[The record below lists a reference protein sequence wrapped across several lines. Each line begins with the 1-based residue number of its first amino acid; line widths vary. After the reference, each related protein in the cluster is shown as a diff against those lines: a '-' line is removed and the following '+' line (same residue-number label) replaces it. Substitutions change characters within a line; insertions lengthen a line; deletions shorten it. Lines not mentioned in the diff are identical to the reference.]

1 MNLRR
6 RLIIQFII
14 QHIFV
19 LFTLLIAVIIA
30 FVYLGHLLN
39 TTLYEPNVPEFDD
52 FTISQSVS
60 SENKR
65 ITLSSEIEKM
75 VEEKNDWLQI
85 VDENGKVLYDF
96 NTPED
101 VPGSYTK
108 TSLVAYLQHQI
119 QNPYK
124 LTYWNIEVDEK
135 KVIVI
140 YGGNIKS
147 NVLLQQLRQE
157 HSSLLAASFALTEK
171 EQKQLTKE
179 GATLQIFNAKGE
191 EIFAYPKLKRKS
203 FSAIQAA
210 LSEKEPWNVKETISS
225 FYNPED
231 ETLFTITVKNDYY
244 SPSDMNDD
252 ILMKKISIG
261 FGVSILIAFVYLVIL
276 SIWYGRKFGKPLL
289 HTMRWLKNIAG
300 GTYEEPLNKKGKTV
314 RFRRSGKEKWSFRL
328 FKDVTNALEHLTV
341 VLKKN
346 ESIRKVIE
354 QTREEWIAGLTHD
367 LKTPLSSIYGYSL
380 LLESNHYNWTDKD
393 IQEFGRVIRDKSQYM
408 TTLIDDLSLTYQL
421 KNNAIPSQHSQV
433 EINQFVQK
441 VLLQFINNPTLQNQ
455 NIEFVPSSSSIHYSI
470 EEKWFQRIIENLLA
484 NAVKH
489 NNETTNVTVK
499 LGQNKHSFT
508 LSISD
513 NGKGMDEQ
521 TKELLFDRYYRGTNT
536 EENNAGTGLGL
547 AITKQLVLA
556 HNGTISIESELGEG
570 TSITMVFPFT
580 PNCQKPSSYKE
591 QL

>member
-1 MNLRR
+1 MNLSR

-30 FVYLGHLLN
+30 FVYLGHLFS

-52 FTISQSVS
+52 FTMSQYVS
-60 SENKR
+60 SENGR
-65 ITLSSEIEKM
+65 VTVSPEIKAMIED
-75 VEEKNDWLQI
+75 KNDWLQI
-85 VDENGKVLYDF
+85 IAENGKVLYDL

-119 QNPYK
+119 QTSYK
-124 LTYWNIEVDEK
+124 LTYWNIELEEK
-135 KVIVI
+135 EVIVI
-140 YGGNIKS
+140 YGGELKS
-147 NVLLQQLRQE
+147 STLLQQLKQE
-157 HSSLLAASFALTEK
+157 HGSPLSAAFSLTEK
-171 EQKQLTKE
+171 EKKQLTKE

-191 EIFAYPKLKRKS
+191 EIFAYPKTKRKS
-203 FSAIQAA
+203 FSAIQAV
-210 LSEKEPWNVKETISS
+210 LSEKEPWNHKENISS
-225 FYNPED
+225 LYNPED
-231 ETLFTITVKNDYY
+231 QTLFTITVKNDYY
-244 SPSDMNDD
+244 YPSDMNEDV
-252 ILMKKISIG
+252 LTKKIFIG
-261 FGVSILIAFVYLVIL
+261 FGVIILIAFVYLVIL

-289 HTMRWLKNIAG
+289 HAMRWLKNIAG
-300 GTYEEPLNKKGKTV
+300 GTYEEPVSKKGKPI

-328 FKDVTNALEHLTV
+328 FKDVTNALEHLTIT
-341 VLKKN
+341 LKKN

-354 QTREEWIAGLTHD
+354 QTREEWITGLTHD

-380 LLESNHYNWTDKD
+380 LLESKQYNWTDED
-393 IQEFGRVIRDKSQYM
+393 IQEFGRVMREKSQYM
-408 TTLIDDLSLTYQL
+408 TTLIDDLSLAYQL
-421 KNNAIPSQHSQV
+421 KNNAIPSQYAEV

-455 NIEFVPSSSSIHYSI
+455 NIEFVPSSIAIHYSI

-489 NNETTNVTVK
+489 NNETTNVIVR
-499 LGQNKHSFT
+499 LGQDKHSFT

-556 HNGTISIESELGEG
+556 HNGTISIESEIGKG
-570 TSITMVFPFT
+570 TTITMVFPF
-580 PNCQKPSSYKE
+580 SSNDKRAS
-591 QL
+591 